1 MTFSE
6 ERQLITNGIVQQS
19 YHQMERAVFCT
30 TLPDLLKRH
39 LKKRRS
45 GIDLLLLE
53 EIIKSSSA
61 KEDCTTNGPFSTSL
75 YLEYK

>member
-6 ERQLITNGIVQQS
+6 ERQLITNEIVQQS
-19 YHQMERAVFCT
+19 YHQMERAVLCT
-30 TLPDLLKRH
+30 ILPNLLKRH
-39 LKKRRS
+39 LTKRSS